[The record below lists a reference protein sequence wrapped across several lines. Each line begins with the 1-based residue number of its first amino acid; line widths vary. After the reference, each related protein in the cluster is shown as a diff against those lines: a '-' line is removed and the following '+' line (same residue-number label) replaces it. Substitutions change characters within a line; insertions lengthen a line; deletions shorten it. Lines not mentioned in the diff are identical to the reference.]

1 MVSRMII
8 KIGDL
13 FSSEAKTLVN
23 TVNCVGVMG
32 KGIALDFKKKYPD
45 MYAEYEQLCSRKEV
59 KPGKPYYYSDLYGTS
74 IINFPTKDHWRS
86 PSKVSYIA
94 SGLDW
99 FRENYAHLGITSIA
113 FPPLGCGNG
122 GLPWTVV
129 GPLMYKKLSDLPID
143 IEVFAPYGTPA
154 AQLTEEFLSV
164 KTSESVQDMIGKR
177 ALPFNKYWLFILYAV
192 NKLNHDQYSLNVGRV
207 IRQKICYILSRSGLP
222 MGFTF
227 RESSYGPFSKE
238 VDQAIIALSNANYMT
253 EKQTGKM
260 TETIVS
266 PSFVFPREEFTEQE
280 MNAANR
286 AVDLL
291 SRIKSTDHAEMIA
304 TVLFSYD
311 ELKEQNSYEPTD
323 ADVFQH
329 VLNWKKRWKG
339 LKEEEIQSTI
349 LNLAALGWMSPLASG
364 VFAEEDDLY

>member
-1 MVSRMII
+1 MVNEMIV

-13 FSSEAKTLVN
+13 FSSKAKTLVN

-32 KGIALDFKKKYPD
+32 KGIALEFKKKYPK
-45 MYAEYEQLCSRKEV
+45 MFAEYEQLCSRKELQ
-59 KPGKPYYYSDLYGTS
+59 PGKPYYYSDLYGSS

-86 PSKVSYIA
+86 PSKLSYIV

-99 FRENYAHLGITSIA
+99 FRENYQKYGIESVA

-129 GPLMYKKLSDLPID
+129 GPLMYSKLFDLPIE
-143 IEVFAPYGTPA
+143 IEIYAPYGTPSY
-154 AQLTEEFLSV
+154 QLTDEFLKSNQIQL
-164 KTSESVQDMIGKR
+164 TQEMTGKH

-192 NKLNHDQYSLNVGRV
+192 GKMNHNRYSLNVGRV

-222 MGFTF
+222 MGFSF
-227 RESSYGPFSKE
+227 KESSYGPFSRE
-238 VDQAIIALSNANYMT
+238 VDQAIMALSNSNYMT
-253 EKQTGKM
+253 EKQTGRM

-266 PSFVFPREEFTEQE
+266 PSFTFPYELFTEKDL
-280 MNAANR
+280 AAADH

-291 SRIKSTDHAEMIA
+291 SRFKNTDHAEMIA

-311 ELKEQNSYEPTD
+311 ELKEKGQMEPRD
-323 ADVFQH
+323 ADVFNY
-329 VLNWKKRWKG
+329 VLAWKKRWKDCR
-339 LKEEEIQSTI
+339 EDEIKGTI
-349 LNLAALGWMSPLASG
+349 INLTALGWMTPSFSG
-364 VFAEEDDLY
+364 ELTFNEDYY